1 MFKIIYNLKLIIL
14 KILKTDIEINL
25 TINFINYF
33 KFLIIVY

>member
-14 KILKTDIEINL
+14 KILKTDIETNL

-33 KFLIIVY
+33 KFLIIIY